1 MATLKIIANKNCKL
15 FIDQDLICEIEAQKL
30 YKHELEVGVYLVD
43 VAPLCEDSLGS
54 SISFDLNVETA
65 NQQILKRI
73 NFEIDEPSSPTHSAS
88 YINNPDVIFYNG
100 VAMVS
105 ANGKYGYIDQSQKW
119 IFEPQFD
126 EAEHM
131 KNGYAI
137 VARNFDQGKK
147 YTFVNPKGEL
157 CVGMWFDEIVSRK
170 EDFVIIRRYHE
181 LFKINTQQMSIIESY
196 FLEGSI
202 IKDSP
207 IPVSKEVNGKKKYI
221 YVDDNLNIT
230 LDMEFDYA
238 SNFSNSGYA
247 EVEKY
252 GIRRFINK
260 EGDICILNTLEEI
273 EANNKLFMLLPIH
286 NERGGNYEWCGL
298 LETPD
303 NDDLFLKNVYRL
315 AIRKDGKWGYSCVR
329 RDSWGNN
336 KLTTMFEPKFD
347 EFLSDSRN
355 GYVIAKDGIHLC
367 VANLIGAQY
376 ARGEKKGQYVYGKVG
391 DVLFKYQCDEMYPI
405 NKRDYEWR
413 DYGGYGGFEVKRA
426 FQNVIVKVNGKYGV
440 ISRDNKLIQKCIYD
454 NMYSQYWKKQKEKTF
469 EDKPFIIERDGKK
482 GLLSVD
488 GAIILGCEYSEIY
501 RIGLFWCVKRSGAEK
516 YVLYDNQENIFSD
529 FEFDDIVYGD
539 YKEEARYSGYSTSG
553 YDDYIIKN
561 NSKYGVISK
570 NANLI
575 VDCIYDSLKHIH
587 ARYEVSL
594 NTKIGIVNNE
604 GKVIVPCDYDKIE
617 EYWGPYGDCD
627 CYFVYKDHTVGL
639 FSIDGDCILDCVY
652 DSITDISYIGY
663 SYCFEIEK
671 NKKFA
676 LFYKDNIVTDYIFD
690 SIGQIVESD
699 YSIND
704 GDHYSFHEVI
714 INGKH
719 GIINNEGEFV
729 LNCKYESVEFL
740 NVCSPWMKPYFKVGI
755 GGMIGILTKKEEVVI
770 PAIYEDIIPMSYYCN
785 SVNAYVVV
793 KEGKKAIL
801 RNDAWD
807 REQKLITDFEFT
819 CVKTQYSK
827 EHRVLGYS
835 VAKDGKTG
843 FLDGNGNMLIP
854 IMYDSIQAIEN
865 PEDHD
870 SILLYIVEQNKKA
883 GAIDINGDV
892 VVQCNY
898 DNCDFIDTDNNLFLC
913 YNDDVIGEDGQR
925 VFGYGTPCT
934 AYDVIN
940 KETYHLK
947 SKSVFGTRDELKL
960 LGL

>member
-43 VAPLCEDSLGS
+43 VAPLCEDGLGN
-54 SISFDLNVETA
+54 SISFDLDVETA

-73 NFEIDEPSSPTHSAS
+73 NFEFDEPSSPTHSTS

-202 IKDSP
+202 IKGSP
-207 IPVSKEVNGKKKYI
+207 IPVSKEVNGRKKYI

-329 RDSWGNN
+329 RESYGN
-336 KLTTMFEPKFD
+336 KLTVMFEPNFD
-347 EFLSDSRN
+347 EFLSDSRY
-355 GYVIAKDGIHLC
+355 GYVIAKDNNYLC
-367 VANLIGAQY
+367 VVNLIGAQY
-376 ARGEKKGQYVYGKVG
+376 ARGDKKGQYVYGKVG
-391 DVLFKYQCDEMYPI
+391 DVLYRYQCDEMYPI
-405 NKRDYEWR
+405 NKRSYEWI
-413 DYGGYGGFEVKRA
+413 DYGGYGGNEVKRT
-426 FQNVIVKVNGKYGV
+426 FQNIIVKVNGKYG
-440 ISRDNKLIQKCIYD
+440 IINRNSTFIQKCIYD
-454 NMYSQYWKKQKEKTF
+454 DIYTQYWNESKEKVF
-469 EDKPFIIERDGKK
+469 EDSPFIVERDGKK
-482 GLLSVD
+482 GLLTFD
-488 GAIILGCEYSEIY
+488 CKIALNCQFSEIY
-501 RIGLFWCVKRSGAEK
+501 GIGKFWCIKRSGSDK
-516 YVLYDNQENIFSD
+516 YVLYELSSNLFFN
-529 FEFDDIVYGD
+529 FEFDDIIYGN
-539 YKEEARYSGYSTSG
+539 YQVHVRYDSCGTSG
-553 YDDYIIKN
+553 YDDYIIQN
-561 NSKYGVISK
+561 NSKYGICSGEGK
-570 NANLI
+570 IL
-575 VDCIYDSLKHIH
+575 VDCIYDSISHM
-587 ARYEVSL
+587 RNSYEVCSES
-594 NTKIGIVNNE
+594 KKGIISTE
-604 GKVIVPCDYDKIE
+604 GKTIIPCQYDKIE
-617 EYWGPYGDCD
+617 EDLDPSGGGIFGFIVYHNQKTGYYKHDGELIVDC
-627 CYFVYKDHTVGL
+627 K
-639 FSIDGDCILDCVY
+639 Y
-652 DSITDISYIGY
+652 DSIKKIDSFEDP
-663 SYCFEIEK
+663 YCIELNLNGK
-671 NKKFA
+671 SA
-676 LFYKDNIVTDYIFD
+676 MFYHDKIVTDFIFE
-690 SIGQIVESD
+690 SIGKTLWSAYTTNEGG
-699 YSIND
+699 Y
-704 GDHYSFHEVI
+704 YYFHEVI

-719 GIINNEGEFV
+719 GIINNEGDFI
-729 LNCKYESVEFL
+729 LNSKYESIEFL
-740 NVCSPWMKPYFKVGI
+740 DVCSINKEPFFKVETEGL
-755 GGMIGILTKKEEVVI
+755 IGIVTKNDEIIV
-770 PAIYEDIIPMSYYCN
+770 PASYDDIIPMSYYCN
-785 SVNAYVVV
+785 FVDAYVVV
-793 KEGKKAIL
+793 IEGKKAIL
-801 RNDAWD
+801 KNDNWGKK
-807 REQKLITDFEFT
+807 QKMITGFDFSNIQI
-819 CVKTQYSK
+819 QYSK

-835 VAKDGKTG
+835 VAKDGKIG
-843 FLDGNGNMLIP
+843 FLDENGKQLISF
-854 IMYDSIQAIEN
+854 MYDSIKAIEN
-865 PEDHD
+865 PND
-870 SILLYIVEQNKKA
+870 SDSVLLYIVKQDKKA
-883 GAIDINGDV
+883 GVIDVNGDIV
-892 VVQCNY
+892 VPCKY
-898 DNCDFIDTDNNLFLC
+898 DNCNYIDTDKNKFIC
-913 YNDDVIGEDGQR
+913 YNDDVIGESGKK
-925 VFGYGTPCT
+925 VLGSGTPCT
-934 AYDVIN
+934 ALDIIS

-947 SKSVFGTRDELKL
+947 TKSIYRAKDELKQI
-960 LGL
+960 GL